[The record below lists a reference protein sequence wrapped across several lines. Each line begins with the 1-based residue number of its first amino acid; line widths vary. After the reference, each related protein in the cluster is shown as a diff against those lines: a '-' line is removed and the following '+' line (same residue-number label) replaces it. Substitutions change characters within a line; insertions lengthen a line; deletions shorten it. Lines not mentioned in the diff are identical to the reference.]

1 MKDNEYEE
9 ENLDDFMI
17 NASKILS
24 EPNNPQKSTIIE
36 SLKQHLSSIFHIQ
49 NEMENFFKTLNRVI
63 FTSKSSK
70 NNSQKV
76 GNIQPFILYPLI
88 FSFNPSTSSYFL
100 DYYLS
105 SLQQSISE
113 DNRSNFTFLSEIF
126 ADIVSAIFSDEKNNK
141 HLIRKNYLLEQSK
154 KKNIYEKLL
163 NFCNSN
169 IKTNKN
175 LEQSFGCLMLTEFI
189 EKCPLIKEDK
199 NLDNLFKII
208 SDYLDDRWFECK
220 LDLLNC
226 TISLIF
232 AAENKFK
239 PYAKICLFRILDYL
253 TDTDWMKR
261 KLSINIVYT
270 LVFYCKDEIMSVKEN
285 IFEFLNALKED
296 PNEEVR
302 EVCMHTLEFFGE
314 DEDENGP
321 EGLEVTEKKK
331 DNNKYNKYRSK
342 IINQRNKLNKY
353 KELGQNGDSQSM
365 RNARSN
371 RAQNNKNKVDSDNKN
386 EENLR
391 QNLQKEQEILDK
403 IEKDFMENNKNSFS
417 NNYNSGNKS
426 KNNTITKN
434 SANRSQNKSK
444 QNLNKSKHYE
454 NDSRELMKS
463 TINSILVQLKKI
475 AEDQEEFRELL
486 LNLKQT
492 TGNNYLKLSERLR
505 TLEKK
510 TASKYQK
517 SMQFNQNSQNN
528 SYNEEYHEP
537 KSQRDFRVKKKI
549 RPKIF
554 LTTSDEKAKIEEIKK
569 KFNDGR
575 YNEAIIETNQ
585 YDKYLLKLL
594 PLMNRKNIPEIE
606 IAILEDVISRLNKRL
621 NILCME
627 GDRES
632 INDVLQFYIQIIK
645 SKLELKLVTQLNIRN
660 TLSFLKEKGINKLT
674 DEDISNIERIL
685 GSLRV

>member
-1 MKDNEYEE
+1 MKDYEYEE

-24 EPNNPQKSTIIE
+24 EPNNPQKNTIIE

-49 NEMENFFKTLNRVI
+49 NEMENFFKTLNGVI

-70 NNSQKV
+70 NNSQKIE
-76 GNIQPFILYPLI
+76 NKQPFILYPLI
-88 FSFNPSTSSYFL
+88 FSFNPRTTSYFL

-113 DNRSNFTFLSEIF
+113 DNRDDFTFLSEIF

-154 KKNIYEKLL
+154 KKNIYEKFL
-163 NFCNSN
+163 NFCNNN

-226 TISLIF
+226 TISLIL

-253 TDTDWMKR
+253 TDTDWMTR

-321 EGLEVTEKKK
+321 EGLEIIEKKK
-331 DNNKYNKYRSK
+331 DNNKYNKFRNK
-342 IINQRNKLNKY
+342 LINQRNKLNKY
-353 KELGQNGDSQSM
+353 KELGQNGVSQSI
-365 RNARSN
+365 RNASN
-371 RAQNNKNKVDSDNKN
+371 RAQNNKNKEDSDNNN

-403 IEKDFMENNKNSFS
+403 IEKDFMGKNNNSSS
-417 NNYNSGNKS
+417 NNLNTGNKS

-434 SANRSQNKSK
+434 SVNHSHNKSK
-444 QNLNKSKHYE
+444 HSLNKSKPFE
-454 NDSRELMKS
+454 KSSRELMKS

-475 AEDQEEFRELL
+475 QEDQEEFRELL
-486 LNLKQT
+486 TNLKQT

-528 SYNEEYHEP
+528 SYNEEYREP

-594 PLMNRKNIPEIE
+594 PLMNKKNITEIE

>member
-1 MKDNEYEE
+1 MKNVEYEE

-49 NEMENFFKTLNRVI
+49 NEMENFFKTLNGVI

-70 NNSQKV
+70 NNSQKID
-76 GNIQPFILYPLI
+76 NIQPFILYPLI
-88 FSFNPSTSSYFL
+88 FSFNPRTTSYFL

-113 DNRSNFTFLSEIF
+113 DNRDDFTFLSEIF
-126 ADIVSAIFSDEKNNK
+126 SDIVSAIFSDEKNNK

-285 IFEFLNALKED
+285 IFEFLNVLKED

-302 EVCMHTLEFFGE
+302 EVCIHTLEFFGE
-314 DEDENGP
+314 DEDENGA
-321 EGLEVTEKKK
+321 EGLENTEKKK
-331 DNNKYNKYRSK
+331 DNNKYNKYRNK

-365 RNARSN
+365 RNARNN
-371 RAQNNKNKVDSDNKN
+371 RAQNNKNKEDLDNKN

-403 IEKDFMENNKNSFS
+403 IEKDFMGKNNKASS
-417 NNYNSGNKS
+417 NNNMGNKS
-426 KNNTITKN
+426 KNNTNTKN

-444 QNLNKSKHYE
+444 HNLNKSKPFE

-475 AEDQEEFRELL
+475 QEDQEEFRELL
-486 LNLKQT
+486 TNLKQT

-517 SMQFNQNSQNN
+517 SMQFNQNNQNN
-528 SYNEEYHEP
+528 SYNEEYREP

-594 PLMNRKNIPEIE
+594 PLMNRKNITEIE

-632 INDVLQFYIQIIK
+632 INVVLQFYIQIIK

-660 TLSFLKEKGINKLT
+660 TLSFLKEKGINKLI

>member
-1 MKDNEYEE
+1 MKDYEYEE

-88 FSFNPSTSSYFL
+88 FSFNPRTSSYFL

-426 KNNTITKN
+426 KSNTITKN
-434 SANRSQNKSK
+434 SANHSKNKSK
-444 QNLNKSKHYE
+444 QNLNKSKHFE

-486 LNLKQT
+486 SNLKQT

-517 SMQFNQNSQNN
+517 SMQFNQSNQNN
-528 SYNEEYHEP
+528 NYIEEYREA
-537 KSQRDFRVKKKI
+537 KSQRDFREKKKI

-554 LTTSDEKAKIEEIKK
+554 LTNSDEKLKIEEIKK

-627 GDRES
+627 GDREN
-632 INDVLQFYIQIIK
+632 INVVLQFYIQIIK
-645 SKLELKLVTQLNIRN
+645 SKLELKLVTQLSIRN
-660 TLSFLKEKGINKLT
+660 TLSFLKEKGNNILT

>member
-1 MKDNEYEE
+1 MKDYEYEE

-24 EPNNPQKSTIIE
+24 EPNNPQKNTIIE

-88 FSFNPSTSSYFL
+88 FSFNPRTSSYFL

-113 DNRSNFTFLSEIF
+113 DNRDDFTFLSEIF
-126 ADIVSAIFSDEKNNK
+126 ADVVSAIFSDEKNNK

-154 KKNIYEKLL
+154 KKNIYEKFL

-226 TISLIF
+226 TISLILS
-232 AAENKFK
+232 AENKFK

-253 TDTDWMKR
+253 TDTDWMIR

-314 DEDENGP
+314 DEDENGS
-321 EGLEVTEKKK
+321 EGLEITEKKK
-331 DNNKYNKYRSK
+331 DNNKYNKYRNK
-342 IINQRNKLNKY
+342 LINQRNKLNKY
-353 KELGQNGDSQSM
+353 KELGQNGVSQSI
-365 RNARSN
+365 RSASN
-371 RAQNNKNKVDSDNKN
+371 RAQNNKNKEDSDNNN

-403 IEKDFMENNKNSFS
+403 IEKDFMGKNNNSSS
-417 NNYNSGNKS
+417 NNYNTGNKS

-434 SANRSQNKSK
+434 SANHSHNKSK
-444 QNLNKSKHYE
+444 HNLNKSKPFE
-454 NDSRELMKS
+454 NGSRELMKS

-475 AEDQEEFRELL
+475 QEDQEEFRELL
-486 LNLKQT
+486 TNLKQT

-517 SMQFNQNSQNN
+517 SMQFNQSNQNN
-528 SYNEEYHEP
+528 NYIEEYREA
-537 KSQRDFRVKKKI
+537 KSQRDFREKKKI

-554 LTTSDEKAKIEEIKK
+554 LTNSDEKLKIEEIKK

-674 DEDISNIERIL
+674 DEDISNIERLL